1 MQLNDLQLRNFRNY
15 QDLSLTF
22 DKNIT
27 IFLGE
32 NAQGKTNVLESIYV
46 LAMTRSHRTNN
57 EQELIAFDSD
67 QAYLKGTLQK
77 RNNQVPLEITL
88 TKKGRKTKVN
98 HIEQKKLSSYVGQM
112 NVILFAPEDLSLV
125 KGSPQVRRKFLDME
139 IGQID
144 PIYLYDLVQYQGVLK
159 QRNQYLKQTAG
170 EKKVDPV
177 YLEILDEQLVSFGA
191 KVLFARQRFVNRLEH
206 WANAL
211 HQKISQNK
219 ETLTLHYVSSVSFEE
234 TAEVAT
240 IQAAFLEKLKQS
252 RDKERFRM
260 STQVGPH
267 RDDLSFAINGK
278 EVQTYGSQGQQRT
291 TALSVKLAEI
301 DLMKAE
307 TGEYPILLLDDVMS
321 ELDDSRQL
329 HLLETIEDKVQ
340 TFLTTTT
347 LEHVKNKM
355 TVEPAIY
362 YVSQGRISKEPVT
375 TNPDSK
381 EPLQ

>member
-1 MQLNDLQLRNFRNY
+1 MRLNKLHLGNFRNY
-15 QDLSLTF
+15 RELDLAF
-22 DKNIT
+22 EKNIT

-32 NAQGKTNVLESIYV
+32 NAQGKTNLLESIYV

-57 EQELIAFDSD
+57 EQELITWD
-67 QAYLKGTLQK
+67 QEESYLAGELQK
-77 RNNQVPLEITL
+77 HGSNLPLEITL

-144 PIYLYDLVQYQGVLK
+144 PIYLYNLVQYQRVLK
-159 QRNQYLKQTAG
+159 QRNQYLKQIAT
-170 EKKVDPV
+170 KKSDPL
-177 YLEILDEQLVSFGA
+177 YLEVLDEQLIAFGS
-191 KVLFARQRFVNRLEH
+191 KVLLARQVFIQRLEY
-206 WANAL
+206 WANRL
-211 HQKISQNK
+211 HQKISQGK
-219 ETLTLHYVSSVSFEE
+219 ETLTLTYLSSAFGAEASLEDITQSFEE
-234 TAEVAT
+234 A
-240 IQAAFLEKLKQS
+240 LKKA
-252 RDKERFRM
+252 RDKELFRM

-267 RDDLSFAINGK
+267 RDDVAFAINDRD
-278 EVQTYGSQGQQRT
+278 VQTYGSQGQQRT

-301 DLMKAE
+301 DLMKEE

-329 HLLETIEDKVQ
+329 HLLETIEGKVQ

-347 LEHVKNKM
+347 LDHVKNKM

-362 YVSQGRISKEPVT
+362 YVAQGVLKQEP
-375 TNPDSK
+375 
-381 EPLQ
+381 